1 MENNQEKLLAE
12 ISNDEIKYVVL
23 TIDQNLNYRITE
35 KWISKNSGIKEGS
48 IINLES
54 ATKIVYQDLKKIEK
68 KLNKIFRNITVIINQ
83 KEIFC
88 TNVTCYKKLNGA
100 KVEKRDLDYILNEGK
115 LLIIKSY
122 EKNSILHILNSKF
135 FTDKISQHKI
145 PLNIFADHLSLGM
158 TFLLLPKNSIKNVK
172 SLFDQN
178 DLIVERILSRPL
190 MTGFNLINENKNFKN
205 FLVINFDNDLSTIT
219 IYENSSLVFL
229 KTFRFGINSIYKD
242 LSQLC
247 SLKKEEIEV
256 ILKSL
261 DFNQIKSK
269 NNKYL
274 DKKFFTKSEFTK
286 LSITHIQEII
296 NSRIEEMIN
305 YIFNKNTNI
314 SFFKNKFSHIYLL
327 FEDKIVED
335 NLAKVFKKFFQVDQN
350 KIILNSKTLNDS
362 SIVGAAELITKGWD
376 SEAIPY
382 SEEKKSILAGIF
394 SRFFNN

>member
-1 MENNQEKLLAE
+1 
-12 ISNDEIKYVVL
+12 
-23 TIDQNLNYRITE
+23 
-35 KWISKNSGIKEGS
+35 
-48 IINLES
+48 
-54 ATKIVYQDLKKIEK
+54 
-68 KLNKIFRNITVIINQ
+68 
-83 KEIFC
+83 
-88 TNVTCYKKLNGA
+88 
-100 KVEKRDLDYILNEGK
+100 
-115 LLIIKSY
+115 
-122 EKNSILHILNSKF
+122 
-135 FTDKISQHKI
+135 
-145 PLNIFADHLSLGM
+145 
-158 TFLLLPKNSIKNVK
+158 
-172 SLFDQN
+172 
-178 DLIVERILSRPL
+178 
-190 MTGFNLINENKNFKN
+190 MTGFNLINENKSFKN